1 MQGDWVK
8 GVTIEMENTGRVAD
22 LGGRLEVQLQKWYVC
37 FSRSILVLHKL
48 LVSNKK

>member
-22 LGGRLEVQLQKWYVC
+22 LGGRLEVQLQKMV
-37 FSRSILVLHKL
+37 RL
-48 LVSNKK
+48 LFQKYFCAP